1 MPLGRLALHAHAPGH
16 RPQLI
21 MLDEP
26 AAGLNSEDTRRA
38 IEIIRR
44 VTRGKTLVMVEHD
57 MDAVFSLANRIS
69 VIY

>member
-1 MPLGRLALHAHAPGH
+1 
-16 RPQLI
+16 